1 MKLLRHHIT
10 LYFNEKNEAVFES
23 WIQLNL
29 FGRNFYFSDDKI
41 LLNPESAND
50 LVVLERLVGNAN

>member
-1 MKLLRHHIT
+1 MKLLQHHST

-41 LLNPESAND
+41 LLKPESAND
-50 LVVLERLVGNAN
+50 LAVIGRLVANVN

>member
-10 LYFNEKNEAVFES
+10 LYFNEKNETVFES
-23 WIQLNL
+23 WIQLSL

-50 LVVLERLVGNAN
+50 LVVLERLVRNAN